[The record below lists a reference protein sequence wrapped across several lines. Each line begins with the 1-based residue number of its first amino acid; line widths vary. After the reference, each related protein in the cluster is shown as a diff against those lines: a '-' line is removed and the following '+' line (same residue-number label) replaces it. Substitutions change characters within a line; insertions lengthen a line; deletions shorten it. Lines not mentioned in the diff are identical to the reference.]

1 MKFLTLFV
9 FFCSLSASAALK
21 MRVSYTQGTWVNKEY
36 PFIRFITLQT
46 KMPSLGTWEISL
58 MGLNAKTGTES
69 CWVYITSDDKKEIF
83 DLYQILQKAKQD
95 VMTTQFSFQRNT
107 TEVVSGPG
115 CQHRLDLRKDAFTV
129 QLQDL

>member
-1 MKFLTLFV
+1 MKFLTLICLFL
-9 FFCSLSASAALK
+9 SLSASAALK

-46 KMPSLGTWEISL
+46 KSPSLGTWELSL

-83 DLYQILQKAKQD
+83 DLYAILQKAKAD
-95 VMTTQFSFQRNT
+95 VSTTQFSFQRNT
-107 TEVVSGPG
+107 TEVVSGPS
-115 CQHRLDLRKDAFTV
+115 CVHRLDLRKDSFTV
-129 QLQDL
+129 QVQDL